1 MFLFQYDGQ
10 SKLPIK
16 LPSEPSRIPHID
28 DDISTITIKFSQ
40 KTTREKLEQLLQH
53 ILWDGV
59 YDPLKILRLKANIN
73 IISTNGEENSVL
85 VQGVNDTYDIFEKP
99 NAKFDE
105 SVFVII
111 AKSIDSGIL
120 HKAIYSTLKIN

>member
-85 VQGVNDTYDIFEKP
+85 VQGVNDTYDIFERP

-105 SVFVII
+105 SVYLCIGIVLL
-111 AKSIDSGIL
+111 SGQL
-120 HKAIYSTLKIN
+120 KKAAN